1 VVVSGKLME
10 LEIMLSKISSTDKR
24 QILHFFSHMQKLKK
38 INDKS
43 TKQGLLEGRNQ
54 QEGEGKSRGKG
65 R

>member
-1 VVVSGKLME
+1 
-10 LEIMLSKISSTDKR
+10 
-24 QILHFFSHMQKLKK
+24 MQKLKK